1 MDRSSVSAGRFAT
14 SIIYFVVPVWIVLA
28 VLVVL
33 HQLALEP
40 ALIAG
45 AVVLIVVG
53 ILIHRIMGEWLH
65 VVRWARTLA
74 QGALPSALRPR
85 ETVFTSDQVA
95 AVGVVWRAWQRDRE
109 ALTGATDW
117 HQALFSRL
125 PDPLILLGEDRR
137 VTQLNQAARLTFGRD
152 IVGRN
157 LSVALRAPAVLE
169 AADAVLNGTPM
180 VEIEFTQPVPVERTF
195 LARVLSLGM
204 VAEDGTQ
211 AIMTLHDITTIRR
224 VEQMRADFVANA
236 SHELRTPLSTL
247 LGFIETLQGPA
258 HDDAEARDRF
268 LAIMQDQASR
278 MSRLVQD
285 LLSLSRI
292 ELNEHSLPQN
302 RISLTALVRKAAE
315 ALNPIANNRRM
326 TIDLQIDP
334 NLGEVLGQ
342 EDELAQV
349 LQNLLDNAL
358 KYGREGTTVT
368 IKAKCVTQLPTS
380 AAHLVLGE
388 TAVLSI
394 ADQGEGIAREHLP
407 RLTERFYRVDPARSR
422 LLGGTGLGLAI
433 VKHIVNRHR
442 GVLTVESTPGEGSV
456 FSVYLPLIAPKADKQ
471 NPSNTPNVQPLKS
484 NFGKGIAR

>member
-1 MDRSSVSAGRFAT
+1 MDRSSVSAGRFTLSTALL
-14 SIIYFVVPVWIVLA
+14 VLPVWIVLGT
-28 VLVVL
+28 
-33 HQLALEP
+33 LALFEQMSP
-40 ALIAG
+40 TTALIA
-45 AVVLIVVG
+45 AAAITVIMG
-53 ILIHRIMGEWLH
+53 ILIYRVLSEWLN

-74 QGALPSALRPR
+74 QGASPNALKPR
-85 ETVFTSDQVA
+85 ETLFTSDLVA
-95 AVGVVWRAWQRDRE
+95 AVGVVWRAWQRERDS
-109 ALTGATDW
+109 LTDTMGW

-137 VTQLNQAARLTFGRD
+137 VTQLNHAARQTFGRD

-157 LSVALRAPAVLE
+157 LSVALRAPTVLE

-180 VEIEFTQPVPVERTF
+180 VEIEFSQPVPVERTF

-204 VAEDGTQ
+204 VAEDGTR
-211 AIMTLHDITTIRR
+211 AIMTLHDITAMRR

-247 LGFIETLQGPA
+247 LGFIETLRGPA
-258 HDDAEARDRF
+258 HDDADARDRF
-268 LAIMQDQASR
+268 LAIMQDQAAR
-278 MSRLVQD
+278 MARLVQD

-302 RISLTALVRKAAE
+302 RIDLPELVAKAVE
-315 ALNPIANNRRM
+315 ALHPLASNRRM
-326 TIDLQIDP
+326 SLDAQIEAG
-334 NLGEVLGQ
+334 LGQVMGQ

-368 IKAKCVTQLPTS
+368 VKAKCVAHLPAA
-380 AAHLVLGE
+380 AAHLPAGE
-388 TAVLSI
+388 TAVI
-394 ADQGEGIAREHLP
+394 AVCDQGEGIAREHLP

-422 LLGGTGLGLAI
+422 VLGGTGLGLAI

-442 GVLTVESTPGEGSV
+442 GVLIIESTPGQGSV
-456 FSVYLPLIAPKADKQ
+456 FSVYLPLISQQAAKLAASSSSQLKQ
-471 NPSNTPNVQPLKS
+471 LKS
-484 NFGKGIAR
+484 Q